1 MKRIRALERFGQ
13 PIVVYR
19 MQRQDDMQLHSHEFT
34 EIVVVTGGHGVHKT
48 DTCQWPV
55 SSGDV
60 FVINRTVSHAYENTR
75 DLEIINVLFDRHR
88 LQLPSRELS
97 SLPGYVGLFSLEPAW
112 RTRHQFKSRLRLAVK
127 DLIRTEEL
135 IDNLESELKTRAP
148 GFLVASTA
156 ILTQLIT
163 HLSRCY
169 SGMTNAASLSLLK
182 IGAAISYMESNYDKP
197 VCLEELA
204 SIAGMSQR
212 SFQRTFREARGT
224 SPIDYLLK
232 KRIARAAELLR
243 SGNFSAT
250 EAAYEVG
257 FNDSNYF
264 CRQFTRILGTAP
276 GKYRRRNAL

>member
-1 MKRIRALERFGQ
+1 MGALERFGQ

-19 MQRQDDMQLHSHEFT
+19 MQRQADMQFHSHEFT
-34 EIVVVTGGHGVHKT
+34 EIVVVTGGHGIHKT
-48 DTCQWPV
+48 DSHQWPV

-60 FVINRTVSHAYENTR
+60 FVINRTVSHAYENTM

-88 LQLPSRELS
+88 VPLPSRELS
-97 SLPGYVGLFSLEPAW
+97 ALPGYVGLFSLEPAW
-112 RTRHQFKSRLRLAVK
+112 RTRHQFKSRLRV
-127 DLIRTEEL
+127 DVRSLIRAEEL
-135 IDNLESELKTRAP
+135 IDTLEDELRNKAP

-169 SGMTNAASLSLLK
+169 SDMTNSASIALLK
-182 IGAAISYMESNYDKP
+182 IGTAISYIESNYEKP
-197 VCLEELA
+197 ACLKDLA

-212 SFQRTFREARGT
+212 NFQRAFREARGT

-243 SGNFSAT
+243 SGNFTAT

-264 CRQFTRILGTAP
+264 CRQFTKIVGTAP
-276 GKYRRRNAL
+276 GKYRRRNSL